1 MSVQPVPSTAHSL
14 DLAVRMLH
22 LEQQID
28 SYQRLHSQEMEDLR
42 RSVAQ
47 LREEVLALL
56 YRCQAPAET
65 TAPGF
70 TPSAADPFTSSV
82 PEPS

>member
-1 MSVQPVPSTAHSL
+1 MPAQSVFSSVYSL

-47 LREEVLALL
+47 LREDVLTLL
-56 YRCQAPAET
+56 RRCQAAAE
-65 TAPGF
+65 AAANGAMP
-70 TPSAADPFTSSV
+70 PAADPSIPSV
-82 PEPS
+82 SEPS